1 LGTRIGMGY
10 DAHRFQEGVPLW
22 IGGVKIEYQSGLA
35 GHSDG
40 DVLIHALIDAVLG
53 AAGMDDIGKH
63 FPPSEEYRGY
73 KSTKFLEIVAT
84 LLDQSGWKV
93 INLDATIIA
102 ERPRLSIY
110 SEKMCRIIADS
121 LNIDISAV
129 NIKSTTTDGM
139 GFIGEGQGIAAMA
152 TAMIESKR

>member
-1 LGTRIGMGY
+1 MGTRIGMGY

>member
-1 LGTRIGMGY
+1 MVIRIGMGY
-10 DAHRFQEGVPLW
+10 DAHRLERGIPLW
-22 IGGVKIEYQSGLA
+22 IGGIEIEFESGLS

-40 DVLIHALIDAVLG
+40 DVLIHALVDAVLG
-53 AAGMDDIGKH
+53 AAGLDDIGKH
-63 FPPSEEYRGY
+63 FPPTEEYRGY
-73 KSTKFLEIVAT
+73 KSAKFLETVAT
-84 LLDQSGWKV
+84 LLDESGWKV

-102 ERPRLSIY
+102 ERPRLSVY
-110 SEKMCRIIADS
+110 SEKMCKIIADS
-121 LNIDISAV
+121 LNIEISAV

>member
-1 LGTRIGMGY
+1 MVTRIGMGY
-10 DAHRFQEGVPLW
+10 DAHRLQRGIPLW
-22 IGGVKIEYQSGLA
+22 IGGIEIEFESGLS

-40 DVLIHALIDAVLG
+40 DVLIHALVDAVLG
-53 AAGMDDIGKH
+53 AAGLDDIGKH

-73 KSTKFLEIVAT
+73 KSTKFLQTVAT
-84 LLDQSGWKV
+84 LLDESGWKV

-102 ERPRLSIY
+102 ERPRLSVY
-110 SEKMCRIIADS
+110 SEKMCKIIADS
-121 LNIDISAV
+121 LNIEISAV

-152 TAMIESKR
+152 TAMR

>member
-1 LGTRIGMGY
+1 MGY